1 MHVSTKRMCVCAHA
15 QIMWCFISIIGAAMA
30 QPHNPHQGNPKL
42 VVARQQFAWT
52 EAGLEEAIKVSQQQ
66 QQQHCTIVITV
77 PALVA
82 RQQFAWTEAVLVGA
96 VKVRGAKQQQQ
107 QQQQQLLQ

>member
-1 MHVSTKRMCVCAHA
+1 
-15 QIMWCFISIIGAAMA
+15 
-30 QPHNPHQGNPKL
+30 
-42 VVARQQFAWT
+42 
-52 EAGLEEAIKVSQQQ
+52 
-66 QQQHCTIVITV
+66 
-77 PALVA
+77 LVA